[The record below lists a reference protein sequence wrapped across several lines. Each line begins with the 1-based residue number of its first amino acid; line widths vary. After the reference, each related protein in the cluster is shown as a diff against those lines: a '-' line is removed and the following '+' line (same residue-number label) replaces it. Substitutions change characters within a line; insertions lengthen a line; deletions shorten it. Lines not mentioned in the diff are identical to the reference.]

1 MGDRYIQQLSQID
14 ATLKRIN
21 SQAAELRKK
30 KKDIQGHLHTWMV
43 KNGHEKYGAYSVSK
57 IAPKPPAK
65 RKPAKAKKMDALA
78 LFQQVGID
86 DPEQFW
92 EELSRTQKTVIEV
105 PEENEDFDE

>member
-14 ATLKRIN
+14 ASIKRLN
-21 SQAAELRKK
+21 SQTAELRKK
-30 KKDIQGHLHTWMV
+30 KKDILGHLHTWMV
-43 KNGHEKYGAYSVSK
+43 RNGHEKYGSYTVTK

-65 RKPAKAKKMDALA
+65 RKPAKAKKLDAMA

-92 EELSRTQKTVIEV
+92 EELARTQKAVIEA
-105 PEENEDFDE
+105 PTDGDFDE